1 MKKIKLVVLMTMLLG
16 ATMLNADTYG
26 KQNYFGINPF
36 GLIFNIYSGE
46 YGRFLDAEGTTE
58 INVPF
63 YFYTNDFFG
72 VTYTALGL
80 GAKYRIYKDGN
91 GEGVFYGGGLTFD
104 SWTVEDVATH
114 WDAVNGYTYD
124 DVTWIN
130 ITPMG
135 ELGFRWSWANGWTI
149 APSLELGFD
158 VSTFDDGDT
167 YSSLETGGGGLHWGL
182 NLGIAY
188 MF

>member
-1 MKKIKLVVLMTMLLG
+1 MKKIKLVVLATMLLG

-26 KQNYFGINPF
+26 KQNSFGINPF

-63 YFYTNDFFG
+63 YYFGYEDF
-72 VTYTALGL
+72 TALGL

-91 GEGVFYGGGLTFD
+91 GEGVFYGGGLTVD
-104 SWTVEDVATH
+104 SWTWEFDYYDTSTMQIETA
-114 WDAVNGYTYD
+114 DASWLT
-124 DVTWIN
+124 
-130 ITPMG
+130 ITPLG

-149 APSLELGFD
+149 APSLELGFS
-158 VSTFDDGDT
+158 VSTFEADNDDWGSIDYGDQ
-167 YSSLETGGGGLHWGL
+167 GLHWGL

>member
-1 MKKIKLVVLMTMLLG
+1 MKKIKLVVLVIMLLG

-36 GLIFNIYSGE
+36 LLIFNAYSGE

-63 YFYTNDFFG
+63 YFFSYGDF
-72 VTYTALGL
+72 TAMGL
-80 GAKYRIYKDGN
+80 GAKYRMYKDGN
-91 GEGVFYGGGLTFD
+91 GEGVFYGGGLTVD
-104 SWTVEDVATH
+104 SWTWEDWYLNTSGE
-114 WDAVNGYTYD
+114 WEDI
-124 DVTWIN
+124 TWMT

-135 ELGFRWSWANGWTI
+135 ELGYRWSWANGWTI
-149 APSLELGFD
+149 APSIELGFG
-158 VSTFDDGDT
+158 VSTFDAGDNT
-167 YSSLETGGGGLHWGL
+167 LISDPDYGAQGLDWGI
-182 NLGIAY
+182 NLGVAY

>member
-16 ATMLNADTYG
+16 ATLLNADTYG
-26 KQNYFGINPF
+26 KQNSFGINPF

-46 YGRFLDAEGTTE
+46 FGRFLDAEGTTE

-63 YFYTNDFFG
+63 FFFSYEDF
-72 VTYTALGL
+72 TALGL
-80 GAKYRIYKDGN
+80 GAKYRMYKDGN
-91 GEGVFYGGGLTFD
+91 GEGVFYGGGLTVD
-104 SWTVEDVATH
+104 SWTWEDVAQD
-114 WDAVNGYTYD
+114 WDAVNGFTYED
-124 DVTWIN
+124 LTWLT

-149 APSLELGFD
+149 APSLELGFN
-158 VSTFDDGDT
+158 VSTFDGNEDWADLDYG
-167 YSSLETGGGGLHWGL
+167 SQGLHWGL

>member
-16 ATMLNADTYG
+16 ATLLNADTYG
-26 KQNYFGINPF
+26 KQNYFAVNPF

-58 INVPF
+58 INIPF
-63 YFYTNDFFG
+63 YATIWDNINAYG
-72 VTYTALGL
+72 I

-91 GEGVFYGGGLTFD
+91 GEGIFYGGGIELDMVTWEWD
-104 SWTVEDVATH
+104 WWNGTTWDTQDESWT
-114 WDAVNGYTYD
+114 
-124 DVTWIN
+124 I
-130 ITPMG
+130 ITPLG
-135 ELGFRWSWANGWTI
+135 ELGYRWTWDNGWTI
-149 APSLELGFD
+149 APSIEAGFT
-158 VSTFDDGDT
+158 VSTYDGDDAWGDPD
-167 YSSLETGGGGLHWGL
+167 YGAGGIAWGL